1 MVGPAVG
8 PWRFRGD
15 PGPAQLDREAS
26 RIVPPAPRLGRFPP
40 FLVPASERCV
50 VMKLSTRLILLV
62 LGCLLPVLT
71 AQVFSQVRLHAERQR
86 QASALEARQAQLG
99 TANLDSVLDGVA
111 QLGASIGHLSS
122 LTAPGERCA
131 FRLNALRQSLP
142 RYQLLAIVSANDGK
156 VLCEAQADGDDWA
169 ANPPSWL
176 ADLLATTGLTV
187 GKLAADPAS
196 RTAFLPVAVRLP
208 PSKGGARLLIAGIGV
223 DWLAT
228 RVTSPNPAGL
238 SGDQKSVLA
247 IVDSDGNVVVP
258 DRQSAKWPEHVAP
271 EMLRPLA
278 GRPVPG
284 VATVTDTHG
293 SPFVAAYAPSEA
305 ASHRL
310 TAVAVS
316 SLSELHAATDQVIW
330 PDLAVIA
337 GSAIVAI
344 LLAWAAGRRFIVQPT
359 EDLLRAAKRWREG
372 NLDARATL
380 ATPSLEF
387 ASLAQSFNAMAAA
400 LQLRENERQ
409 TQAHQLEAQV
419 AERTHELSESNNR
432 LQVEIAGREKTEAA
446 LHQAQKLQ
454 AVGQLAGGIA
464 HDFNNMLATVLGNLE
479 LMERRV
485 SQAGERWCQ
494 DDLDRLGKLIE
505 RATGAV
511 TRGGQLTSRL
521 LAFSRRQRLSARSTD
536 INSLVREL
544 ITLATSTLGR
554 RIEVIAELDD
564 SVWPA
569 MVDPSQVEAAVLNLC
584 LNARDAMREGGKL
597 TIRTSN
603 AVVLPGDPGDLAA
616 GNYVRIQVCDT
627 GAGMTPDVR
636 VRAFDPFFTT
646 KEPGAGSGLG
656 LSQVYGMARQ
666 SGGGVAIESAPGEG
680 TKVTLFLPRAA
691 EADGPVVVSGQV
703 APAVTSAMTREL
715 VLVVDDDHAVRQVT
729 VEMTRDL
736 GCEVVQA
743 SGGQQALEMLDRM
756 ATLPRIFLLDYAMP
770 GMNGLQLARAMRQRG
785 IKAPIALVTGYAE
798 LSDADA
804 AAMELS
810 GLLRKPF
817 TIKELQAFLVH
828 LRDQAGTGARQLE
841 STR

>member
-1 MVGPAVG
+1 
-8 PWRFRGD
+8 
-15 PGPAQLDREAS
+15 
-26 RIVPPAPRLGRFPP
+26 
-40 FLVPASERCV
+40 
-50 VMKLSTRLILLV
+50 MKLSTRLILLV
-62 LGCLLPVLT
+62 LGCLLPILT
-71 AQVFSQVRLHAERQR
+71 AQIFSQVSLHSERQR
-86 QASALEARQAQLG
+86 QAGALEARQAQLA

-122 LTAPGERCA
+122 LTAPGDRCA

-142 RYQLLAIVSANDGK
+142 QYRLLAIVSANDGK
-156 VLCEAQADGDDWA
+156 PLCEAQTDGNGWA
-169 ANPPSWL
+169 ASSPSWL
-176 ADLLATTGLTV
+176 PDLLATTGLGV
-187 GKLAADPAS
+187 GKLAIDPAS
-196 RTAFLPVAVRLP
+196 GAGFLPVAVRLP
-208 PSKGGARLLIAGIGV
+208 PSEGGPRLLIAGVGV
-223 DWLAT
+223 DWLAARLT
-228 RVTSPNPAGL
+228 APRLDQP
-238 SGDQKSVLA
+238 SGDQNSVLA
-247 IVDSDGNVVVP
+247 VVDSDGNVVVS
-258 DRQSAKWPEHVAP
+258 DRQSANWADHVVP
-271 EMLRPLA
+271 DMLRPLA
-278 GRPVPG
+278 GRPAPG
-284 VATVTDTHG
+284 VATVTDRQG
-293 SPFVAAYAPSEA
+293 EPFVVAYAPSPA
-305 ASHRL
+305 ASQKL
-310 TAVAVS
+310 TSLAVA
-316 SLSELHAATDQVIW
+316 SLSDLNAAADQAIW
-330 PDLAVIA
+330 PDLVTIAV
-337 GSAIVAI
+337 SAIVAT

-359 EDLLRAAKRWREG
+359 ADLLRAAKRWREG
-372 NLDARATL
+372 DLDARATL
-380 ATPSLEF
+380 ATASLEF

-400 LQLRENERQ
+400 LQLRENERRS
-409 TQAHQLEAQV
+409 QANQLESLV
-419 AERTHELSESNNR
+419 AERTRELSESNNR

-485 SQAGERWCQ
+485 SQAGEHWSH

-564 SVWPA
+564 TLWPA

-597 TIRTSN
+597 TIKTSN
-603 AVVLPGDPGDLAA
+603 AVMLPGDPGDQAP

-627 GAGMTPDVR
+627 GAGMTPEVR
-636 VRAFDPFFTT
+636 ARAFDPFFTT
-646 KEPGAGSGLG
+646 KEPGSGSGLG
-656 LSQVYGMARQ
+656 LSQVYGVARQ
-666 SGGGVAIESAPGEG
+666 CGGGVTIDSAPGEG
-680 TKVTLFLPRAA
+680 TRVTLSLPRAV
-691 EADGPVVVSGQV
+691 EADGPAVGPGDT
-703 APAVTSAMTREL
+703 APAVSGGMTREL

-736 GCEVVQA
+736 GCDVVQA
-743 SGGQQALEMLDRM
+743 SSGQQALDMLERM
-756 ATLPRIFLLDYAMP
+756 STLPRIFLLDYAMP
-770 GMNGLQLARAMRQRG
+770 GMNGLQLARAVRQRG

-804 AAMELS
+804 TATELS

-817 TIKELQAFLVH
+817 TIKELQAFLIR
-828 LRDQAGTGARQLE
+828 LRDQADVGARQLE
-841 STR
+841 ATR